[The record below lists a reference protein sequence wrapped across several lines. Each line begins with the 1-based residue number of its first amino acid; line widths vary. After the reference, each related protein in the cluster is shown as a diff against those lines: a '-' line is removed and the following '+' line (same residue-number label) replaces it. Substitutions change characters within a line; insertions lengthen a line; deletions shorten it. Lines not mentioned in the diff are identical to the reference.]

1 MAENSADL
9 EVVENS
15 ADLRGCA
22 ELRRP
27 SGEVRSVYPL
37 ISTIIKIYVLIT
49 QRKIPLNEY
58 LVKINNIFL
67 ISRKLGR
74 LNVCVILRN
83 PLLTYPSGKYVF
95 RLNISPKLGTSFQ

>member
-1 MAENSADL
+1 MAEKSADL

-49 QRKIPLNEY
+49 QRKIPLNEH
-58 LVKINNIFL
+58 LVKINDIFL
-67 ISRKLGR
+67 IGGKFSLNNICVKLR
-74 LNVCVILRN
+74 TLTPRN
-83 PLLTYPSGKYVF
+83 SK
-95 RLNISPKLGTSFQ
+95 